1 MSFFDKFK
9 KNDPRTW
16 SAIPESSTVMGTG
29 GNYSD
34 PRVFIRNLAYD
45 ALLGEAADE
54 ILYEV
59 FDIPMVSQEGR
70 EALERDSQERLS
82 RVAASMTVIHSA
94 VDTILRIVAEINPKA
109 ADIPD
114 EIKEK
119 AIKYETDIARR
130 CVLATLSCLVDLGLL
145 ETNMPKAR
153 MLFVESD
160 DDDE

>member
-1 MSFFDKFK
+1 MSFFDKFRK
-9 KNDPRTW
+9 GDDPVIHP
-16 SAIPESSTVMGTG
+16 IPKTSTVMGTDG
-29 GNYSD
+29 YYD

-54 ILYEV
+54 ILHEV
-59 FDIPMVSQEGR
+59 FEIPMVSQEGR
-70 EALERDSQERLS
+70 EALQRDSEERLS
-82 RVAASMTVIHSA
+82 RVLSSITIIHSA
-94 VDTILRIVAEINPKA
+94 VDTVLRIVAEMNPKA

-119 AIKYETDIARR
+119 AISYETDIARR

-145 ETNMPKAR
+145 ESHMPKAR
-153 MLFVESD
+153 MSMLDWE